1 MTCRDVRELADSF
14 LAEEL
19 LTETNHEILRHLETC
34 PVCRAD
40 LAARR
45 ELREGL
51 RRAFQQASDLGPS
64 PAFLANLRATLE
76 TAAHKPARRGIRFE
90 GLWALAATVLLAVAV
105 GFVYG
110 GREWLSATGALAR
123 AAAGD
128 HRNCA
133 LQFRL
138 AERPITLEEAARRY
152 GDVYR
157 VLETLPPR
165 DVSTAAGVAHVLERH
180 ACVYNGRRFAHIVL
194 EYRGAKVSLLVT
206 EVDGRVQP
214 RLPGNAFPQ
223 VTAAGRIDDVTV
235 VSFRSGRHMVFFAG
249 DISQSDLT
257 TLADAIAEP
266 LDRQLAGV

>member
-19 LTETNHEILRHLETC
+19 LTETNHAILRHLETC

-64 PAFLANLRATLE
+64 PAFLTNLRTTLE
-76 TAAHKPARRGIRFE
+76 TAAHKPGRRGIRFQ
-90 GLWALAATVLLAVAV
+90 GLWVLAATVLLAVAM
-105 GFVYG
+105 GLLYG
-110 GREWLSATGALAR
+110 GREWLSAPGALAR

-194 EYRGAKVSLLVT
+194 DYRGAKVSLLVT
-206 EVDGRVQP
+206 GVDERVQP
-214 RLPGNAFPQ
+214 RLPGDAFPQ

-235 VSFRSGRHMVFFAG
+235 VSFRSGRHRVFFAA
-249 DISQSDLT
+249 DISQADLT

-266 LDRQLAGV
+266 LDRQIAGM

>member
-19 LTETNHEILRHLETC
+19 LTETNHEILRHLEKC

-40 LAARR
+40 LAVRR

-76 TAAHKPARRGIRFE
+76 TAAHKPAGHGIRFR
-90 GLWALAATVLLAVAV
+90 GLLALAATVLLAVAV
-105 GFVYG
+105 SFLYG
-110 GREWLSATGALAR
+110 GREWLSATGALTR

-157 VLETLPPR
+157 VLETLPPL
-165 DVSTAAGVAHVLERH
+165 DISTAAGGAHVLERH
-180 ACVYNGRRFAHIVL
+180 ACIYNGRRFAHVVL

-206 EVDGRVQP
+206 DVDGRVQP
-214 RLPGNAFPQ
+214 RLPGDAFPQ
-223 VTAAGRIDDVTV
+223 VTVAGRVDDVTV

-257 TLADAIAEP
+257 MLADAIAEP

>member
-51 RRAFQQASDLGPS
+51 RRAFQQAPDLGPS

-76 TAAHKPARRGIRFE
+76 TAAHKPARRGIRFQ
-90 GLWALAATVLLAVAV
+90 GWWVLAATVLLAVAV
-105 GFVYG
+105 GFLYG
-110 GREWLSATGALAR
+110 GREWLSAAGALAR
-123 AAAGD
+123 AAVGD

-165 DVSTAAGVAHVLERH
+165 DVVDR
-180 ACVYNGRRFAHIVL
+180 GRRGPRPRTPCLRLQRPAI
-194 EYRGAKVSLLVT
+194 RPRRARVSRR
-206 EVDGRVQP
+206 EGISARDRRRRRRPAQAPGRCVP
-214 RLPGNAFPQ
+214 
-223 VTAAGRIDDVTV
+223 
-235 VSFRSGRHMVFFAG
+235 AG
-249 DISQSDLT
+249 DYGGTHRRCDCCLVSIGPSHGLLRRRHHSSPT
-257 TLADAIAEP
+257 
-266 LDRQLAGV
+266 

>member
-76 TAAHKPARRGIRFE
+76 TAAHKPAGRGIRFR
-90 GLWALAATVLLAVAV
+90 GLLALAATAVLAV
-105 GFVYG
+105 GFLYG

-157 VLETLPPR
+157 VLETLPPVG
-165 DVSTAAGVAHVLERH
+165 VSTAAGGAHVLERH
-180 ACVYNGRRFAHIVL
+180 ACVYNGRRFAHVVL

-206 EVDGRVQP
+206 DLDGRVQP
-214 RLPGNAFPQ
+214 RLPGDAFPQ
-223 VTAAGRIDDVTV
+223 VTAAGRVADVTV

>member
-1 MTCRDVRELADSF
+1 MTCRDVRDLADSF

-51 RRAFQQASDLGPS
+51 RRAFQHASDLAPS
-64 PAFLANLRATLE
+64 PAFVANLRETLE
-76 TAAHKPARRGIRFE
+76 TAAHEPAGHGIRFR
-90 GLWALAATVLLAVAV
+90 GLLVLAATAVLAV
-105 GFVYG
+105 GFLYG

-157 VLETLPPR
+157 VLETLPPL
-165 DVSTAAGVAHVLERH
+165 DVSTAAGGAHVLERH
-180 ACVYNGRRFAHIVL
+180 ACVYNGRRFAHVVL

-206 EVDGRVQP
+206 DFDGRVQP
-214 RLPGNAFPQ
+214 RLPGDAFPQ
-223 VTAAGRIDDVTV
+223 VTAAGRVDDVTV